1 MASRRAASDVPLLEV
16 TDRAGLRG
24 WLLRHHANSKGVW
37 VVRVKQSA
45 GGALGWNDL
54 VEEALCFGWVDS
66 LPRTIDARRTALL
79 LTPRKPKSK
88 WSAKNKAHVA
98 DLEARG
104 LMHASGAAVVALAK
118 KNGTWSALDGVS
130 RLEVP
135 ADLADALRAQPPA
148 RTNWDAFPPS
158 ARRGILEWIEAA
170 KRPETRA
177 QRVKETSTLARQN
190 LRALQWPRPKS
201 V

>member
-1 MASRRAASDVPLLEV
+1 V
-16 TDRAGLRG
+16 TDRTRLRG
-24 WLLRHHANSKGVW
+24 WLLRNHASSKGVW
-37 VVRVKQSA
+37 AVRVKQSA

-66 LPRTIDARRTALL
+66 LPRTIDERKTALL

-118 KNGTWSALDGVS
+118 KNGTWSALDAVS

-135 ADLADALRAQPPA
+135 ADLAEGLHARSPA

-158 ARRGILEWIEAA
+158 TRRGILEWIEAA

-177 QRVKETSTLARQN
+177 KRVEETATLAQKN
-190 LRALQWPRPKS
+190 VRALQWPPPKRA
-201 V
+201 